1 MEKKTVRD
9 IEIKDKR
16 VLVRVDFNVPL
27 GKSTGKITDDSRI
40 RGAIPTIQYL
50 IDQGAKAIL
59 CSHLG
64 RPKGQV
70 SEELRLSLVGERLS
84 QLLGKPVKCTPDCI
98 GTVVERPVS
107 EMKSGDVLLLENL
120 RFHPE
125 EEKNDPE
132 FARSLAL
139 LADVFVNDAFGT
151 AHRAHASTVGIAGYL
166 PAVAGFLMEK
176 ELEFMGKAMADP
188 ARPFAMLVGGAKVS
202 DKIGL
207 LENILEK
214 VNSLIIGGGMAHT
227 FLKAQGYDVG
237 NSPVEDDRLEFAW
250 GLIEKAARRGVH
262 LLLPTDAVVA
272 RELSAESAYKTVSL
286 TDVPE
291 DWMILDIGPESVK
304 SFGDELKGCK
314 TIIWNGPMGV
324 FEFAAFRHG
333 TSAIAKLLVKLDATT
348 IIGGGSTAE
357 AIAELGLTD
366 KMTHV
371 STGGGASL
379 RFLEGKPLPGVAA
392 LLDKDEMSVQ

>member
-1 MEKKTVRD
+1 MEKKTLRD
-9 IEIKDKR
+9 IKVSDKR

-27 GKSTGKITDDSRI
+27 DKSTGKITDDSRI

-64 RPKGQV
+64 RPRGQV
-70 SEELRLSLVGERLS
+70 SEKLRLALVGERLS
-84 QLLGKPVKCTPDCI
+84 QLLGKPVRCTLDCI
-98 GTVVERPVS
+98 GTEVERAVS

-120 RFHPE
+120 RFHLE
-125 EEKNDPE
+125 EERNDPE
-132 FARSLAL
+132 FARSLAR

-151 AHRAHASTVGIAGYL
+151 AHRAHASTVGVAGYL

-176 ELEFMGKAMADP
+176 ELEFLGKAMADP
-188 ARPFAMLVGGAKVS
+188 ARPFAMLVGGAKVG

-214 VNSLIIGGGMAHT
+214 VNSLIIGGGMAPT

-237 NSPVEDDRLEFAW
+237 SSPVEDNQLGFAR
-250 GLIEKAARRGVH
+250 GLIEKAAETNVH
-262 LLLPTDAVVA
+262 LLLPTDAVIA
-272 RELSAESAYKTVSL
+272 RELSAESTHKTVSL

-291 DWMILDIGPESVK
+291 DWMILDIGPQSIK
-304 SFGDELKGCK
+304 SFGDELKGCQ
-314 TIIWNGPMGV
+314 TIIWNGPLGV
-324 FEFAAFRHG
+324 FEFAPFRHG
-333 TSAIAKLLVKLDATT
+333 TSAIAGLLASLEATT

-357 AIAELGLTD
+357 AIAELGLVD

-379 RFLEGKPLPGVAA
+379 MFLEGKTLPGVAA
-392 LLDKDEMSVQ
+392 LVDKDEN